1 VPRLPRL
8 RSAHLERL
16 RLRSLRRRL
25 RILLD
30 MDVLGLGLDLLMEE
44 LPGARPRTLSDHVGA
59 CRSACRAW

>member
-1 VPRLPRL
+1 VRRL

-30 MDVLGLGLDLLMEE
+30 MDALGLGVVLLTEK
-44 LPGARPRTLSDHVGA
+44 
-59 CRSACRAW
+59 